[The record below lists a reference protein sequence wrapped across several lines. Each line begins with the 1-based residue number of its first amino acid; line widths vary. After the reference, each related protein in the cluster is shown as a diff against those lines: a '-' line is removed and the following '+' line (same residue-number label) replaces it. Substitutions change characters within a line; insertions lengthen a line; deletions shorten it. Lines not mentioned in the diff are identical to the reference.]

1 MGRRIENPLGGE
13 HRRPPI
19 FGDAGPIPRTIE
31 KHRPAEHRC
40 LGKISAS
47 SWQVFGMSW
56 YFGVWPGNPRALLIL
71 ARCSP
76 SNFPD
81 HHVSIEKI
89 PAQAMLLEPSSLLIW
104 PTQFT
109 IEKHFLA
116 EPSCPGK
123 VSASSWQVLGIS
135 LLFGVRPGHFLAQG
149 PPQTLPEPSPNP
161 PKSSLEPSKTQ
172 F

>member
-1 MGRRIENPLGGE
+1 MSRAHASISSDALNRRLSVERGRA
-13 HRRPPI
+13 
-19 FGDAGPIPRTIE
+19 DM
-31 KHRPAEHRC
+31 PAR
-40 LGKISAS
+40 
-47 SWQVFGMSW
+47 
-56 YFGVWPGNPRALLIL
+56 
-71 ARCSP
+71 
-76 SNFPD
+76 
-81 HHVSIEKI
+81 
-89 PAQAMLLEPSSLLIW
+89 AMLLEPSSLLIW

-161 PKSSLEPSKTQ
+161 PKSSLEPSKTLFLKEISFKKAQ
-172 F
+172 EGLSRSFWGPKWSTWLHLRGPRPSQIEAKTSKNRC